1 MSSGKDIK
9 TELGIIDQV
18 TKFVTSKK
26 GMYILGTVILL
37 SVVYY
42 FTMCKK
48 SNKTNYNDKVEEQ
61 EIPQPP
67 PGFVTVPIE
76 MIQDLQNHVQQPQ
89 IPLPQPQVQT
99 PQQQIYQQ
107 QPTQQLQQPQPPQPQ
122 PQPQPTQDLNNE
134 YNLQAPVLKHNQQLE
149 DDEEPEIAE
158 QNLSKEEMESIQAQL
173 SAMQQQRNT
182 N

>member
-1 MSSGKDIK
+1 MSSGKDIEI
-9 TELGIIDQV
+9 ELGIVDKV
-18 TKFVTSKK
+18 TNFVTSKK

-48 SNKTNYNDKVEEQ
+48 SNKTNDNDKVEEQ

-67 PGFVTVPIE
+67 PGFVTVPID
-76 MIQDLQNHVQQPQ
+76 MIQDLQNQAQQPQ

-99 PQQQIYQQ
+99 PPQQIYQQ
-107 QPTQQLQQPQPPQPQ
+107 PPPQQLQQPQPA
-122 PQPQPTQDLNNE
+122 QDLNNE

-173 SAMQQQRNT
+173 NAMQQQRNT